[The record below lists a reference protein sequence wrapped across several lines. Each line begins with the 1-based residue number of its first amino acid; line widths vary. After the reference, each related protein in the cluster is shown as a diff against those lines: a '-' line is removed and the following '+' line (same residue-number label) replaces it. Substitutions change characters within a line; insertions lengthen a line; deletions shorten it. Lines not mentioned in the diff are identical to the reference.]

1 MTDWAGDAKNAST
14 DGEFVRDAR
23 YISDRIVASIPAGSG
38 PQPMPGTDGRVG
50 ELLWPAEP
58 GRYRLID
65 AGQTLDHVQ
74 GQLDA
79 LFQREQGIL
88 LGAGGDGNDH
98 LVEQSRGAFDQI
110 AMALGNRVEGTWV
123 QHSVHRVV
131 LAGIRWG
138 VGWYRSIPGRPSRHS
153 QKKAL

>member
-58 GRYRLID
+58 GRYRLMAARACPWAHRAVIVRRLMGLED
-65 AGQTLDHVQ
+65 AIVLAEELARATDLD
-74 GQLDA
+74 GA
-79 LFQREQGIL
+79 
-88 LGAGGDGNDH
+88 LGAFATRRWERCRMIVENSARLAEIEVTGGDQKEHADIMRSTMIG
-98 LVEQSRGAFDQI
+98 I
-110 AMALGNRVEGTWV
+110 A
-123 QHSVHRVV
+123 QP
-131 LAGIRWG
+131 I
-138 VGWYRSIPGRPSRHS
+138 
-153 QKKAL
+153 

>member
-58 GRYRLID
+58 GRYRLMT
-65 AGQTLDHVQ
+65 AV
-74 GQLDA
+74 
-79 LFQREQGIL
+79 
-88 LGAGGDGNDH
+88 
-98 LVEQSRGAFDQI
+98 
-110 AMALGNRVEGTWV
+110 
-123 QHSVHRVV
+123 
-131 LAGIRWG
+131 
-138 VGWYRSIPGRPSRHS
+138 
-153 QKKAL
+153 